1 MPNLSLMV
9 LEGELV
15 GQFSEE
21 KGIDLT
27 TDHSHSTTMRSINYI
42 GLQEILIHSP
52 LRDRSRVHMHGVEP
66 CKIVQ
71 QHSGRTTTSQI

>member
-27 TDHSHSTTMRSINYI
+27 TDHSHSTTMRSINYN
-42 GLQEILIHSP
+42 GSDDDDDDNDDDDDGGAAHS
-52 LRDRSRVHMHGVEP
+52 LLKVSRLKED
-66 CKIVQ
+66 K
-71 QHSGRTTTSQI
+71 